1 MAILVAIL
9 WTGEVCE
16 AALMQGERIDNAK
29 AAVVVNYGLTAA
41 EVKEWRIQ
49 SC

>member
-16 AALMQGERIDNAK
+16 ALLMKGEQINNAK
-29 AAVVVNYGLTAA
+29 AAVVANYGLTIT
-41 EVKEWRIQ
+41 EIKEWRIQ